1 MAGDRRVFR
10 IVILAI
16 EKRVLSGGEAMP
28 WRFDLAGL
36 SGGIWEVMASLRLG
50 EAGRGDGDGVGVG
63 MMGEVVT
70 STLATLKTGCGK
82 S

>member
-1 MAGDRRVFR
+1 M
-10 IVILAI
+10 
-16 EKRVLSGGEAMP
+16 LSGGEAMP

-36 SGGIWEVMASLRLG
+36 SGGIGEGMASLRLG
-50 EAGRGDGDGVGVG
+50 EAGRGDGDGVGAG

-70 STLATLKTGCGK
+70 STLATLATLKTGCGK